1 MRALLLP
8 LVLLIAP
15 AVMGGASTSAD
26 ALVPA
31 PAMSVARMAHRATP
45 LLDGRVLVTGGF
57 ADPAAAARSAEAFD
71 VRTGRFTALPPMHTT
86 RYSHTATV
94 LANGQVLVVG
104 GYTTNGTTRSAEL
117 FDPRTSRF
125 TPTGS
130 LVSARADHI
139 AVPLADGR
147 VLIAGGLGPDWTF
160 LASAELYDPRTGTF
174 TRTGDLTVPRESH
187 VGVRLDDGRVFVVGG
202 HRGRREQVQLYTS
215 AEMYDPRTG
224 TFQAVGDMQVRRH
237 KHDAILLRDGRVL
250 ISGGSDERDDQGAYT
265 STELYD
271 PRTNR
276 FTMGPSLQ
284 RTRYKHA
291 GTSTLLPNGNVLM
304 AGGNAEAE
312 LYDVVRNRF
321 SVVTGAPRMAGQFS
335 AAAPL
340 PNGGALITGGYGGGT
355 GPRAS
360 AWVYRP

>member
-1 MRALLLP
+1 MRTPLWSISLLSVSVVLSSP
-8 LVLLIAP
+8 SRVADELVS
-15 AVMGGASTSAD
+15 G
-26 ALVPA
+26 

-45 LLDGRVLVTGGF
+45 LADGRVLVTGGF

-71 VRTGRFTALPPMHTT
+71 ARTGRFTALPPMHTT
-86 RYSHTATV
+86 RYSHTATL
-94 LANGQVLVVG
+94 LANGQVLIVG
-104 GYTTNGTTRSAEL
+104 GYTPGGTSRTAEL
-117 FDPRTSRF
+117 FDPRTNRF

-130 LVSARADHI
+130 LRSARADHI

-174 TRTGDLTVPRESH
+174 SRTGDLTVPRESH
-187 VGVRLDDGRVFVVGG
+187 VGVRLTDGRVFVVGG

-215 AEMYDPRTG
+215 AEMYDPRTR
-224 TFQAVGDMQVRRH
+224 TFRAVGDMRVRRH

-265 STELYD
+265 STELFD
-271 PRTNR
+271 PRTNT

-291 GTSTLLPNGNVLM
+291 GTSTLLANGNVLM

-312 LYDVVRNRF
+312 LYDVARNRF
-321 SVVTGAPRMAGQFS
+321 AVVTGAPRMAGQFS
-335 AAAPL
+335 AVSPL
-340 PNGGALITGGYGGGT
+340 PNGGVLITGGYGGGT